1 MRTIRPLAAW
11 SVFLLLGGL
20 LGSCTS
26 YREVVFKGVE
36 DVQLARMDGRG
47 LALTAQVVVENPNNY
62 RIHVADP
69 DVEVYLNDLYVGK
82 ARLDEKVTLERRST
96 ATYAVPM
103 NVEFSG
109 QGGSPLV
116 ALMGAA
122 LAGQGKL
129 KVKGTVRG
137 RVGLI
142 GRKFPFEEEHVIDLR
157 P

>member
-1 MRTIRPLAAW
+1 MRSIRSIAAW
-11 SVFLLLGGL
+11 PVYLLLAGL

-36 DVQLARMDGRG
+36 GVQLARMDGRG

-62 RIHVADP
+62 RIHVVDP
-69 DVEVYLNDLYVGK
+69 DVEVYLNDLYMGK
-82 ARLDEKVTLERRST
+82 ARLDEKVTLQRRST

-122 LAGQGKL
+122 LAGKGKL
-129 KVKGTVRG
+129 KVTGTVRG

-142 GRKFPFEEEHVIDLR
+142 GRRFPFEEEHIIDLR